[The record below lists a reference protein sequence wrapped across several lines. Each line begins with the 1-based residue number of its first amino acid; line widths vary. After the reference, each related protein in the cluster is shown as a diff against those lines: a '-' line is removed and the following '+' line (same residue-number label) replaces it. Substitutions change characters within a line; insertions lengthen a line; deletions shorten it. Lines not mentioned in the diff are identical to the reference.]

1 MQFKI
6 PYERD
11 LLCALVSLSLLPL
24 AGAGMAQDETAVEE
38 VIVTGSYIRR
48 SEGFNQASSVV
59 QFTAE
64 DLEAEGTLNLG
75 EVVSQLTFVNGDAS
89 QITNTIQG
97 QDSRSTTIDLRGLG
111 ARSTLTLLDGKRL
124 VNENILAM
132 IPTIAI
138 QRMDIVADGNAALYG
153 NEAVSGVVNIVPYTS
168 YDGFRIES
176 FAEGDSRGDYDEHSV
191 QFLWGGEVGGIDV
204 VLAGQFHQN
213 SRLAWNE
220 RNIIA
225 NSGLVISSNAPGN
238 WFVPQRN
245 AEGQL
250 RTSSEIEIRE
260 NERDAYLSDDVAFAA
275 LGQTGLQKGSD
286 AYNKFI
292 DSASY
297 KDYVKAAPKSFTPA
311 PHADPSC
318 APGSERTD
326 YTPGV
331 ASNAYGM
338 RLGSNCYFDFGDQR
352 SAREP
357 LEKTQLFANL
367 TYDVNDDL
375 TLSFQGHHTRIAERT
390 YTSTSNP
397 GNSRIGELPMV
408 RGEIPGNPFRACK
421 GGGFD
426 RFNPFQCQNPADAL
440 FGVDYDGDGLP
451 DRGVDANGDGLADH
465 IVHPNGWIPLYE
477 DVIARTLRPI
487 NKTHTLSHGHSVDA
501 ANLSDDIDHV
511 SRYSFEA
518 DFTIPFLNGWQG
530 TAAYTHGYRERQFM
544 SNQNYDITAMIQGLN
559 CDVVKD
565 RSACYSPFLIV
576 DPEDNNS
583 VHVMNAVAG
592 RSIEVIEDKLTT
604 VDIILNG
611 ELPLGGFE
619 LPGGPVGAAIGYQ
632 FRDDKYLNIPSEEEI
647 AGVTWIGS
655 ENRQTASSGA
665 RDIDAFFAEFALP
678 VLDNLEVEL
687 AVRHEKFSTG
697 QSATVP
703 EFGVTF
709 APLDWLVLRATT
721 GEAFIAPTLEQLLNP
736 VTCGLGTVSDPF
748 SNFEAWT
755 TTCGGGN
762 PNLDNETS
770 DSKQFGFDIAFND
783 FDFSATWVQI
793 DFQNRIVDKNAQ
805 DLLDEEFKIFKQAT
819 GFSGDGE
826 NVKPDS
832 QELQAWV
839 NDPRSNKQIIRSDND
854 VSTILQICCRGS
866 INAEFVK
873 VTAMDFDANYTFG
886 FDNIGD
892 FRIGLR
898 ATYVEEYLVQA
909 NPESPVT
916 DAAGGYNYRT
926 GAAPELPHWKAN
938 LRMGWTNGN
947 HSVVSTVHYI
957 DDLPYDGPAYSHM
970 DRFAG
975 FYRPGNIFDT
985 GIHAWTDM
993 DIAYTYRG
1001 LALFDGEMAMT
1012 IGSRN
1017 VFDREPQRSPEFMGV
1032 VGGLQDVMGR
1042 VLYARMVYDF

>member
-1 MQFKI
+1 MQIKI
-6 PYERD
+6 PQKRN
-11 LLCALVSLSLLPL
+11 LLCAAISLSLLPI
-24 AGAGMAQDETAVEE
+24 AGASLAQDEATVEE

-48 SEGFNQASSVV
+48 SEGFSQASSVV
-59 QFTAE
+59 QLTAE

-97 QDSRSTTIDLRGLG
+97 QDSRSTSIDLRGLG
-111 ARSTLTLLDGKRL
+111 PRSTLTLLDGKRV
-124 VNENILAM
+124 VNENVLAM

-138 QRMDIVADGNAALYG
+138 QRLDIVADGNAALYG
-153 NEAVSGVVNIVPYTS
+153 NEAVSGVVNFVPYTS
-168 YDGFRIES
+168 YDGFRLES
-176 FAEGDSRGDYDEHSV
+176 FAEGDTRGDYDEHSV
-191 QFLWGGEVGGIDV
+191 QFLWGGDLGGVDV

-220 RNIIA
+220 RSLLA

-238 WFVPQRN
+238 WFVP
-245 AEGQL
+245 
-250 RTSSEIEIRE
+250 T
-260 NERDAYLSDDVAFAA
+260 RDEDGNY
-275 LGQTGLQKGSD
+275 TGDRGR
-286 AYNKFI
+286 A
-292 DSASY
+292 
-297 KDYVKAAPKSFTPA
+297 
-311 PHADPSC
+311 ADPSC
-318 APGSERTD
+318 TPGSERTD

-338 RLGSNCYFDFGDQR
+338 RLGTSCFFDFGDQR

-357 LEKTQLFANL
+357 LEKTQLFTNL
-367 TYDVNDDL
+367 SYDVSDDL
-375 TLSFQGHHTRIAERT
+375 TLSFQGYHTRIAERT

-397 GNSRIGELPMV
+397 GNSRIGELPAV
-408 RGEIPGNPFRACK
+408 RGEMPGNPFRACA
-421 GGGFD
+421 GGRFD
-426 RFNPFQCQNPADAL
+426 RFNPFVCADPADNL
-440 FGVDYDGDGLP
+440 FGVDYNGDGLP
-451 DRGVDANGDGLADH
+451 DRYGPDVDVNGDGLADA

-477 DVIARTLRPI
+477 DVVARTLRPI
-487 NKTHTLSHGHSVDA
+487 NKTHTRSHGHSPDA
-501 ANLSDDIDHV
+501 ANLSDNIDHI

-518 DFTIPFLNGWQG
+518 DFTVPFLEGWQG
-530 TAAYTHGYRERQFM
+530 TAAYTHGYRELQFM

-559 CDVVKD
+559 CDVVFE

-576 DPEDNNS
+576 NPEDNNS
-583 VHVMNAVAG
+583 VDVMNAVAG
-592 RSIEVIEDKLTT
+592 RSIETIEDKLTT

-611 ELPLGGFE
+611 EIPLGGFE
-619 LPGGPVGAAIGYQ
+619 LPGGPIGAAVGYQ
-632 FRDDKYLNIPSEEEI
+632 FRDDKYLNIPSEEEL

-655 ENRQTASSGA
+655 ENRERASSGS
-665 RDIDAFFAEFALP
+665 RNIDAFFAEFALP
-678 VLDNLEVEL
+678 VLSNLEVEL
-687 AVRHEKFSTG
+687 AVRHEEFSTG

-709 APLDWLVLRATT
+709 APLDWLTLRATT

-748 SNFEAWT
+748 STFEAWT

-770 DSKQFGFDIAFND
+770 DSNQFGFDIAFDD

-793 DFQNRIVDKNAQ
+793 DFRNRIVNKNAQ
-805 DLLDEEFKIFKQAT
+805 DLLNEEFEVFREAT
-819 GFSGDGE
+819 GFSGDG
-826 NVKPDS
+826 KPTLD
-832 QELQAWV
+832 QLQAWV
-839 NDPRSNKQIIRSDND
+839 SDPRSNPEIIRSRGD

-892 FRIGLR
+892 FRLGLQ
-898 ATYVEEYLVQA
+898 ATYVQEFLVQSD
-909 NPESPVT
+909 PERPPRDV
-916 DAAGGYNYRT
+916 AGEYNWGT

-938 LRMGWTNGN
+938 LRMSWTNGN
-947 HSVVSTVHYI
+947 HAVVSTVHYI
-957 DDLPYDGPAYSHM
+957 DDLPYDGPSYSHM
-970 DRFAG
+970 DNFGG
-975 FYRPGNIFDT
+975 FYRPGGIFET
-985 GIHAWTDM
+985 GIYAWTDM
-993 DIAYTYRG
+993 DLAYSYRG
-1001 LALFDGEMAMT
+1001 LEFMDGEMAMT

-1042 VLYARMVYDF
+1042 ILYARVVYDF

>member
-1 MQFKI
+1 MQIKI
-6 PYERD
+6 PQKRN
-11 LLCALVSLSLLPL
+11 LLCAAISLSLLPI
-24 AGAGMAQDETAVEE
+24 AGASLAQDEATVEE

-48 SEGFNQASSVV
+48 SEGFSQASSVV
-59 QFTAE
+59 QLTAE

-97 QDSRSTTIDLRGLG
+97 QDSRSTSIDLRGLG
-111 ARSTLTLLDGKRL
+111 PRSTLTLLDGKRV
-124 VNENILAM
+124 VNENVLAM

-138 QRMDIVADGNAALYG
+138 QRLDIVADGNAALYG
-153 NEAVSGVVNIVPYTS
+153 NEAVSGVVNFVPYTS
-168 YDGFRIES
+168 YDGFRLES
-176 FAEGDSRGDYDEHSV
+176 FAEGDTRGDYDEHSV
-191 QFLWGGEVGGIDV
+191 QFLWGGDLGGVDV

-220 RNIIA
+220 RSLLA

-238 WFVPQRN
+238 WFVPV
-245 AEGQL
+245 
-250 RTSSEIEIRE
+250 
-260 NERDAYLSDDVAFAA
+260 RDEDGNY
-275 LGQTGLQKGSD
+275 TGDRGR
-286 AYNKFI
+286 A
-292 DSASY
+292 
-297 KDYVKAAPKSFTPA
+297 
-311 PHADPSC
+311 ADPSC
-318 APGSERTD
+318 TPGSERTD

-338 RLGSNCYFDFGDQR
+338 RLGTSCFFDFGDQR

-357 LEKTQLFANL
+357 LEKTQLFTNL
-367 TYDVNDDL
+367 SYDVSDDL
-375 TLSFQGHHTRIAERT
+375 TLSFQGYHTRIAERT

-397 GNSRIGELPMV
+397 GNSRIGELPAV
-408 RGEIPGNPFRACK
+408 RGEMPGNPFRACA
-421 GGGFD
+421 GGRFD
-426 RFNPFQCQNPADAL
+426 RFNPFVCADPADNL
-440 FGVDYDGDGLP
+440 FGVDYNGDGLP
-451 DRGVDANGDGLADH
+451 DRYGPDVDVNGDGLADA

-477 DVIARTLRPI
+477 DVVARTLRPI
-487 NKTHTLSHGHSVDA
+487 NKTHTRSHGHSPDA
-501 ANLSDDIDHV
+501 ANLSDNIDHI

-518 DFTIPFLNGWQG
+518 DFTVPFLEGWQG
-530 TAAYTHGYRERQFM
+530 TAAYTHGYRELQFM

-559 CDVVKD
+559 CDVVFE

-576 DPEDNNS
+576 NPEDNNS
-583 VHVMNAVAG
+583 VDVMNAVAG
-592 RSIEVIEDKLTT
+592 RSIETIEDKLTT

-611 ELPLGGFE
+611 EIPLGGFE
-619 LPGGPVGAAIGYQ
+619 LPGGPIGAAVGYQ
-632 FRDDKYLNIPSEEEI
+632 FRDDKYLNIPSEEEL

-655 ENRQTASSGA
+655 ENRERASSGS
-665 RDIDAFFAEFALP
+665 RNIDAFFAEFALP
-678 VLDNLEVEL
+678 VLSNLEVEL
-687 AVRHEKFSTG
+687 AVRHEEFSTG

-709 APLDWLVLRATT
+709 APLDWLTLRATT

-748 SNFEAWT
+748 STFEAWT

-770 DSKQFGFDIAFND
+770 DSKQFGFDIAFDD

-793 DFQNRIVDKNAQ
+793 DFRNRIVNKNAQ
-805 DLLDEEFKIFKQAT
+805 DLLNEEFEVFREAT
-819 GFSGDGE
+819 GFSGDG
-826 NVKPDS
+826 KPTLD
-832 QELQAWV
+832 QLQAWV
-839 NDPRSNKQIIRSDND
+839 SDPRSNPEIIRSRGD

-892 FRIGLR
+892 FRLGLQ
-898 ATYVEEYLVQA
+898 ATYVQEFLVQSD
-909 NPESPVT
+909 PERPPRDV
-916 DAAGGYNYRT
+916 AGEYNWGT

-938 LRMGWTNGN
+938 LRMSWTNGN
-947 HSVVSTVHYI
+947 HAVVSTVHYI
-957 DDLPYDGPAYSHM
+957 DDLPYDGPSYSHM
-970 DRFAG
+970 DNFGG
-975 FYRPGNIFDT
+975 FYRPGGIFET
-985 GIHAWTDM
+985 GIYAWTDM
-993 DIAYTYRG
+993 DLAYSYRG
-1001 LALFDGEMAMT
+1001 LEFMDGEMAMT

-1042 VLYARMVYDF
+1042 ILYARVVYDF